1 MQPVNLWR
9 ETTLSCTISIVYG
22 HLRTALSGLD
32 RANLCNLWRTLYTP
46 SNAPESLKSSND

>member
-46 SNAPESLKSSND
+46 SNAPESLKSPND